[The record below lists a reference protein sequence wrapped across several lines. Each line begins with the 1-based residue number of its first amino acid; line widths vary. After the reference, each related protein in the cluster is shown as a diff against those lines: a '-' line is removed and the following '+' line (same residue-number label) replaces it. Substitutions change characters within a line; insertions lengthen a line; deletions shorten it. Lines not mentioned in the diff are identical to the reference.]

1 MTPGQR
7 LPASLTSLDAALAAL
22 LGGLEPS
29 AVIELPLREALGCV
43 TAEPPPLRAFPPH
56 DVAAVDGWPLR
67 ASDLVGASSYTPV
80 PLTTPPAWVEAGD
93 KMPSGRDCV
102 IDADSVEQAGPVIR
116 VLAEATPGQGVRRA
130 GGHIPDGF
138 VAASGARFRP
148 LDLVVARSAGLE
160 KIRVRRPRLH
170 IVNVP
175 ASNGDVTTAQ
185 LIAENARSVGTEVV
199 HAEAASRDA
208 ASIAEALDATAYDV
222 LVIIGGSGV
231 GRTDAA
237 VLALAE
243 RGEVLAHGIALQP
256 GRTSAIGRIGK
267 TPVIAVSGS
276 ADQALAAWWTLV
288 LPVLDR
294 FSGRQARAI
303 TVLPLARK
311 LASSVGIADVALLGR
326 EDGRWVPLAIG
337 DLSFKTLVSAAAWL
351 VVPDS
356 SEGFAA
362 GTPVAAYLLKKL

>member
-1 MTPGQR
+1 MTSGQR

-22 LGGLEPS
+22 LRALEPS

-43 TAEPPPLRAFPPH
+43 TAELPPLKALPPH

-80 PLTTPPAWVEAGD
+80 PLTPPVWVEAGD
-93 KMPSGRDCV
+93 KMPSGCDCV
-102 IDADSVEQAGPVIR
+102 IDADSVEEADPVIQ
-116 VLAEATPGQGVRRA
+116 VLTEAIPGQGVRRA
-130 GGHIPDGF
+130 GGHVPDGF
-138 VAASGARFRP
+138 VAASGSRFRP
-148 LDLVVARSAGLE
+148 LDLLLARSAGLL
-160 KIRVRRPRLH
+160 KIRVRRPRLR

-175 ASNGDVTTAQ
+175 ASNGDLTTAQ
-185 LIAENARSVGTEVV
+185 LIEENARSAGAEVF
-199 HAEAASRDA
+199 HAEATSRDA
-208 ASIAEALDATAYDV
+208 VSIAEALDATACDL
-222 LVIIGGSGV
+222 LVTIGGSGV
-231 GRTDAA
+231 GRCDAA

-256 GRTSAIGRIGK
+256 GRTSAIGRIGR
-267 TPVIAVSGS
+267 TPVIMVSGS
-276 ADQALAAWWTLV
+276 ADQALAAWWTLA

-294 FSGRQARAI
+294 LSARQRRAI
-303 TVLPLARK
+303 TILPLARK

-326 EDGRWVPLAIG
+326 EDGRWVPLAVG
-337 DLSFKTLVSAAAWL
+337 DLPFKTLVSAEAWL

-362 GTPVAAYLLKKL
+362 GTPVGAYLLKD